1 MGEGGDTQLKNEHP
15 LGIPSASQVAGHKD
29 YLDTNASRVTY
40 VDRWLAKRIME
51 AAGNPPI
58 HVELWNGEPVY
69 TPTGNSYGKMV
80 FKNRSVLLRT
90 LKGPELAFGDAY
102 SDGELELHGDLYEI
116 VYRCFSAIQA
126 RGASA
131 FKKSVLGQAPK
142 SKINTPDGSKKHIHH
157 HYDLGNEFYRLWLDE
172 KMVYTC
178 AYYPQEQATL
188 EQAQIAKM
196 DHVCRKV
203 RLEPGQTVIEAGC
216 GWGSLALH
224 MAKNYGVKVRAFNI
238 SEEQIAFAQERAV
251 KEQLSGQVEFIK
263 DDYRN
268 VSGKFDAFVS
278 IGMLEHVGLDHFDT
292 LGEVIK
298 RSLEPDGIGIIHSIG
313 RNHVIPVNEWL
324 EKRIFPGSYPP
335 SIREMLP
342 IFEERFSILDLENIR
357 LHYAKT
363 LLEWL
368 ARFDRN
374 IDTIRSM
381 YDEPFVRA
389 WRLYL
394 AGCAASFMS
403 ASLQLF
409 QVVFTHT
416 ANNKLS
422 LTREHLYSG
431 APAKIWQFD

>member
-1 MGEGGDTQLKNEHP
+1 MKKNHP
-15 LGIPSASQVAGHKD
+15 LGIPSVSHDAENKGTSDQTAAK
-29 YLDTNASRVTY
+29 VTTF
-40 VDRWLAKRIME
+40 DRWLAKRIMK
-51 AAGNPPI
+51 AVGNPPI
-58 HVELWNGEPVY
+58 HVELWNGESVY
-69 TPTGNSYGKMV
+69 TPPGDSYGRMV
-80 FKNRSVLLRT
+80 FRNRSVLLRT

-116 VYRCFSAIQA
+116 VYRCFSSIQA

-131 FKKSVLGQAPK
+131 FKKSILGQAPK
-142 SKINTPDGSKKHIHH
+142 SKTNTPDGSKKHIHH
-157 HYDLGNEFYRLWLDE
+157 HYDLGNDFYQLWLDE
-172 KMVYTC
+172 KMLYTC
-178 AYYPQEQATL
+178 AYYPDQDSTL
-188 EQAQIAKM
+188 EQAQLAKM

-238 SEEQIAFAQERAV
+238 SEEQIAFAKEKAV
-251 KEQLSGQVEFIK
+251 KEQLSGQVEFIQ

-268 VSGKFDAFVS
+268 VTGNYDAFVS
-278 IGMLEHVGLDHFDT
+278 VGMLEHVGLEHFDT
-292 LGEVIK
+292 LGTVIK
-298 RSLEPDGIGIIHSIG
+298 RSLKPDGTGLIHSIG
-313 RNHVIPVNEWL
+313 RNHIIPVNEWL

-368 ARFDRN
+368 ARFDQN
-374 IDTIRSM
+374 ITTIRSM
-381 YDEPFVRA
+381 YDESFVRA

-416 ANNKLS
+416 ENNKLS
-422 LTREHLYSG
+422 LTREHLYRDE
-431 APAKIWQFD
+431 PAKIWQFD